1 MTKNIFISAN
11 NGEVEVSVG
20 PGNTVGSAA
29 TPEALSKIIDDN
41 NISGDCYFSSSMDF
55 ADEYGFKTWDGARK
69 IWDQMNELRSA

>member
-11 NGEVEVSVG
+11 DGKVEVNVG
-20 PGNTVGSAA
+20 PGNTVGIAA
-29 TPEALSKIIDDN
+29 TPEELSKIIDDN

-69 IWDQMNELRSA
+69 IWDQMNELRG

>member
-11 NGEVEVSVG
+11 DGKVEVNVG
-20 PGNTVGSAA
+20 PGNTVGIAA
-29 TPEALSKIIDDN
+29 TPEELSKIIDDN